1 MSDGETIR
9 IASTRDPDG
18 EPVCELAWGQ
28 KHWYA
33 PVADVRRTALDLVTC
48 AAYAEMMREMI
59 LKAGIPPSTVEAF
72 ATSLLRGVG
81 RRQSQPWSGGGFGAA
96 TTMDLIPA
104 SGIHKPTGERLA
116 CVLLACSGMDGM
128 LTADEAREMAG
139 IWLATA
145 EATESDQ
152 LVAEA
157 YRATHRGNDAGLTT
171 LFGYL
176 RKLRGRTDQPPG
188 GGPAAGV

>member
-1 MSDGETIR
+1 MIR

-18 EPVCELAWGQ
+18 EPVCELAWGGR
-28 KHWYA
+28 HWYP
-33 PVADVRRTALDLVTC
+33 PVADVRQTALDLVTC

-59 LKAGIPPSTVEAF
+59 VGAGIPPATVEAF
-72 ATSLLRGVG
+72 ATVLLRGAG
-81 RRQSQPWSGGGFGAA
+81 RKQGNAWSGGGYGTA

-104 SGIHKPTGERLA
+104 SGTHKPTGERLA

-139 IWLATA
+139 IWLAAA

-176 RKLRGRTDQPPG
+176 RKLRSRS
-188 GGPAAGV
+188 